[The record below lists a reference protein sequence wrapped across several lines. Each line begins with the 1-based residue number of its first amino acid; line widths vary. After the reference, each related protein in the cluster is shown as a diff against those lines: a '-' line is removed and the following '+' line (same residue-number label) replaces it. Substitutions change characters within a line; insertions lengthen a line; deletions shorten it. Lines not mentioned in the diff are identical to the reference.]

1 MWYDNYLDYSRVNE
15 VKQGK
20 AYKRYIKAVRMPLI
34 IGACCMIPVFIFDGV
49 LQWVFFGGMILS
61 SLVYLVRNAK
71 DLNAKDW
78 KCPYCNKDLPM
89 DFSDNTSTPVL
100 LHTCPYCK
108 EDLTK

>member
-20 AYKRYIKAVRMPLI
+20 AYKRYIRAVRMPLI

-49 LQWVFFGGMILS
+49 LQWVFFGGMFLS
-61 SLVYLVRNAK
+61 SLVYIVRNAI
-71 DLNAKDW
+71 NW
-78 KCPYCNKDLPM
+78 KCPHCNKDLPM
-89 DFSDNTSTPVL
+89 TYSGGSAPTPVL
-100 LHTCPYCK
+100 VHTCPYCK